1 MYPATQCHET
11 PEAHD
16 GNLGPGADLAPE
28 WSPAIKSLFKKWPVW
43 APEPPEAQGG
53 RFGPR
58 AGAAEEVSAAIIS

>member
-1 MYPATQCHET
+1 MAIWELGH
-11 PEAHD
+11 PEGRA
-16 GNLGPGADLAPE
+16 GRFGTEPGAAPE
-28 WSPAIKSLFKKWPVW
+28 WSAAIKSLFKKWPVW